1 MPLRVRGRI
10 QGDFLIYLP
19 STSILSEK
27 IMQECH
33 EVTLHGGV
41 TTTMAKIRDKFL
53 IPKLRQITKRV
64 LRSCHGCKRFYA
76 IPYPDPKLGLLPK
89 DRTKENL
96 PFKMIGTDYADPIH
110 CKVKTKQ
117 TKTYILFFPCRI
129 TSAVHIELLP
139 NENTSEFIKA
149 FKKLIARRGSP
160 NIVYSGNAKTYVAA
174 AKWIRNIK
182 RDVLFQDFLIKKEI
196 QWKFNLSRAPW
207 LGGQFER
214 MVGLVK
220 QSLYKATGYANL
232 NLNELEEI
240 LLDIEVNLNNHPLTY
255 LEDDVAFPVLTPNS
269 LIFGQPTTLPEED
282 CAEDDGY
289 TEMKKR
295 SRYIKKCKES
305 IWKRWNAEYL
315 RALRERHNMKHK
327 VKKMKISIGDVVLIK
342 NEDRNRRKWKIGIV
356 DKLYY

>member
-1 MPLRVRGRI
+1 
-10 QGDFLIYLP
+10 
-19 STSILSEK
+19 
-27 IMQECH
+27 
-33 EVTLHGGV
+33 
-41 TTTMAKIRDKFL
+41 
-53 IPKLRQITKRV
+53 
-64 LRSCHGCKRFYA
+64 
-76 IPYPDPKLGLLPK
+76 
-89 DRTKENL
+89 
-96 PFKMIGTDYADPIH
+96 MIGTDYAGTIY

-117 TKTYILFFPCRI
+117 TKTYILLFTCSI
-129 TSAVHIELLP
+129 TRVVHLELLP
-139 NENTSEFIKA
+139 NQTASEFIKA
-149 FKKLIARRGSP
+149 FKKLIARTESP
-160 NIVYSGNAKTYVAA
+160 NIVYSDNAKTYVAA
-174 AKWIRNIK
+174 AKWIQNIK
-182 RDVLFQDFLIKKEI
+182 RDVLFQDFLIKEEI

-207 LGGQFER
+207 WGGQFER

-240 LLDIEVNLNNHPLTY
+240 LLDIEVNLNNRPLTY

-315 RALRERHNMKHK
+315 RALREPHNMKHK

-342 NEDRNRRKWKIGIV
+342 NEDHSRRK
-356 DKLYY
+356 